1 MRLPTTLIFVL
12 TTSILFGQSKTI
24 DDPKERE
31 LIKNKFLTSL
41 YREVT
46 IEFQKLERIDFSL
59 PYFVGDEFVLTKPP
73 RIGEILNADSSI
85 SFDIDKGSLITA
97 GYKLKLLSKNGF
109 IYSIRATDQ
118 EGNDEQTNIISE
130 DVLKSYLHPNY
141 YKIKGQFFDDY
152 KNIVETLTKMISKKY
167 SLTPEEV
174 MRIIDSHVVFNKR

>member
-1 MRLPTTLIFVL
+1 VRLPTTLIFVL

-31 LIKNKFLTSL
+31 LIKNEFLTSL

-46 IEFQKLERIDFSL
+46 IEFQKLERTDFPL
-59 PYFVGDEFVLTKPP
+59 PYFVGDEFVLTKPL

-85 SFDIDKGSLITA
+85 SFDIDKGSLIPA

-109 IYSIRATDQ
+109 IYSIRTTDQ

-130 DVLKSYLHPNY
+130 DILKSYLDPNY
-141 YKIKGQFFDDY
+141 YKIKGQFYDDY
-152 KNIVETLTKMISKKY
+152 RNIVETLTKRISKKY
-167 SLTPEEV
+167 SLSPEEV